1 MPESSK
7 ILLIDTATEYVFL
20 SLVVDGTEVGSAY
33 RKDIQNHAVTVMPL
47 LDGILKEAGIRLNQ
61 LTEVIVGVGP
71 GSYTGVRI
79 GVAIA
84 KMIGYLNGIPVR
96 TVSTLALLASGSED
110 GNILSLIDAR
120 RGNAFMACFRKENG
134 QLTEVVHDTLANID
148 TFTRQTGSDFRRR
161 TEGKP
166 DVNVLLQSQLT
177 TEVPNIHELVPN
189 YLQVTEAE
197 RNKGQK

>member
-1 MPESSK
+1 
-7 ILLIDTATEYVFL
+7 LLIDTATEYVFL
-20 SLVVDGTEVGSAY
+20 SLVIDGIEVGSAY

-61 LTEVIVGVGP
+61 VTEVIVGVGP

-79 GVAIA
+79 GVSIA

-96 TVSTLALLASGSED
+96 TVSTLALLASGAED
-110 GNILSLIDAR
+110 GFILPAIDAR
-120 RGNAFMACFRKENG
+120 RGNAFMACYRKESG
-134 QLTEVVHDTLANID
+134 KLTVLVPDTLANAESFIG
-148 TFTRQTGSDFRRR
+148 TAGPGFHKV

-166 DVNVLLQSQLT
+166 DVRTLINSGLT
-177 TEVPNIHELVPN
+177 LPVSNIHELVPN

-197 RNKGQK
+197 RNKGKS